1 MSISLANIP
10 FFAQLNAD
18 DMMALMAA
26 TKTIA
31 VPANT
36 TVFWKGD
43 APDALYIILSGRV
56 KVYVRDQRGRE
67 TLFAT
72 LKPGDYF
79 GEMGLIDG
87 EPRSAN
93 VSTIEACSL
102 LRLGAPEF
110 EVCLQSNF
118 RIVRTVLKGL
128 SQRLRDLNSRSVVQ
142 QR

>member
-1 MSISLANIP
+1 
-10 FFAQLNAD
+10 
-18 DMMALMAA
+18 
-26 TKTIA
+26 
-31 VPANT
+31 
-36 TVFWKGD
+36 
-43 APDALYIILSGRV
+43 V

>member
-10 FFAQLNAD
+10 FFANLHAD

-79 GEMGLIDG
+79 
-87 EPRSAN
+87 
-93 VSTIEACSL
+93 
-102 LRLGAPEF
+102 
-110 EVCLQSNF
+110 
-118 RIVRTVLKGL
+118 
-128 SQRLRDLNSRSVVQ
+128 
-142 QR
+142 

>member
-1 MSISLANIP
+1 MV
-10 FFAQLNAD
+10 AQHHQSSKSFMIYATNAGHSQTLVC
-18 DMMALMAA
+18 MP
-26 TKTIA
+26 I
-31 VPANT
+31 
-36 TVFWKGD
+36 G
-43 APDALYIILSGRV
+43 
-56 KVYVRDQRGRE
+56 
-67 TLFAT
+67 LFAT